1 MRKRIDD
8 KFTNMNFELLVE
20 GQKLSCKSFHNF
32 EQEVEYD
39 SIQEG
44 GLNDRVH
51 IRPKPVS
58 KPFTFQ
64 VERYV
69 GPSYLDPLVA
79 GKVLEHPVELDISTK
94 LGGFGDAD
102 ARFFFSGCVVTGKSY
117 SEMDAEKSGLI
128 VETTTVA
135 YESVS
140 VEWKDVQKC

>member
-1 MRKRIDD
+1 MVRT
-8 KFTNMNFELLVE
+8 FSNMHFLLRV
-20 GQKLSCKSFHNF
+20 GGNDLPCKSFHNF
-32 EQEVEYD
+32 EREIEYE

-51 IRPKPVS
+51 LRPKPLS

-64 VERYV
+64 AERYV
-69 GPSYLDPLVA
+69 GPGYADPFEVGTALGEDVVLLVSSKA
-79 GKVLEHPVELDISTK
+79 
-94 LGGFGDAD
+94 GGFSEAQ
-102 ARFFFSGCVVTGKSY
+102 AQFFFSGCIVTGKSY

-140 VEWKDVQKC
+140 VKWKDAGI

>member
-1 MRKRIDD
+1 MRKRIDA

-20 GQKLSCKSFHNF
+20 GKKLSCKSFHNF

-39 SIQEG
+39 SISEG

-69 GPSYLDPLVA
+69 GPGYQDPLMV
-79 GKVLEHPVELDISTK
+79 GKVLEHPIELDVSTNICN
-94 LGGFGDAD
+94 FQDAD

-135 YESVS
+135 YESLS
-140 VEWKDVQKC
+140 VEWKEAQKC